1 MEAIKDYKR
10 TKDEDALYRA
20 VLDTDMKM
28 SECEEVLKDT
38 MKEKYSKRKL
48 CKMINDEMVEEMNKL
63 SVIEAVSSA
72 FEEC

>member
-1 MEAIKDYKR
+1 
-10 TKDEDALYRA
+10 
-20 VLDTDMKM
+20 MKM

-63 SVIEAVSSA
+63 GVIEAVSSA